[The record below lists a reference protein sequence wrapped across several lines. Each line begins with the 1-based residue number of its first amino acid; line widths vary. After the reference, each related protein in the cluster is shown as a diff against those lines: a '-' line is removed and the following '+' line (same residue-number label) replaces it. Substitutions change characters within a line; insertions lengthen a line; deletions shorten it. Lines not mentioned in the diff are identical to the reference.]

1 MTHPA
6 ICLLPRATLALMI
19 AVQVQTASAQ
29 RPISR
34 ASAPTPVRGSLY
46 ALDAKWTTQD
56 GRVMPLAD
64 LRGDVVV
71 LAMVYTSCTMTCPL
85 LTNEMLAVQRALPP
99 AIRGRVR
106 FVLASFDPARD
117 SVAMLYAYVKKMSL
131 DERWLALR
139 ASAADVRQLAVLLG
153 VRYRALP
160 NGDFEHSNIINV
172 LDADG
177 VRQFQSERVPVDR
190 PALVGA
196 VLRAVLRALRP
207 DASDRLPRK

>member
-1 MTHPA
+1 
-6 ICLLPRATLALMI
+6 
-19 AVQVQTASAQ
+19 
-29 RPISR
+29 
-34 ASAPTPVRGSLY
+34 
-46 ALDAKWTTQD
+46 
-56 GRVMPLAD
+56 MPLAD

>member
-1 MTHPA
+1 MPHPVDRFVS
-6 ICLLPRATLALMI
+6 RAALAL
-19 AVQVQTASAQ
+19 ALVAHAQPASAQ
-29 RPISR
+29 RALPR
-34 ASAPTPVRGSLY
+34 ASTPTLVRGSLY
-46 ALDAKWTTQD
+46 VLDAKWTTHESHVI
-56 GRVMPLAD
+56 RLAD

-71 LAMVYTSCTMTCPL
+71 LTMVYTSCTMTCPV

-117 SVAMLYAYVKKMSL
+117 SVAVLKAYATKMSL

-160 NGDFEHSNIINV
+160 TGDFEHSNIITV

-177 VRQFQSERVPVDR
+177 VQQFQSERIPADR

-196 VLRAVLRALRP
+196 VVRAVRP
-207 DASDRLPRK
+207 AASGHLERQ

>member
-6 ICLLPRATLALMI
+6 ARFVSRAALAL
-19 AVQVQTASAQ
+19 ALVTHVQPASAQ
-29 RPISR
+29 RPPPR
-34 ASAPTPVRGSLY
+34 ASAPTLPRGSLY
-46 ALDAKWTTQD
+46 VLDATWTTQE
-56 GRVMPLAD
+56 GHVIRLAE

-71 LAMVYTSCTMTCPL
+71 LTMVYTSCTMTCPL

-117 SVAMLYAYVKKMSL
+117 SVAVLHAYATKMSL

-160 NGDFEHSNIINV
+160 NGDFEHSNIITV

-177 VRQFQSERVPVDR
+177 VQQFQAERVPVDR

-196 VLRAVLRALRP
+196 VMHAVRS
-207 DASDRLPRK
+207 DAADRLRRK

>member
-1 MTHPA
+1 MMAAYVH
-6 ICLLPRATLALMI
+6 
-19 AVQVQTASAQ
+19 TASAQ

-34 ASAPTPVRGSLY
+34 VSAPMPVRGSLY
-46 ALDAKWTTQD
+46 ALDQNWTTQD

-99 AIRGRVR
+99 MMRNRVR
-106 FVLASFDPARD
+106 FVLVSFDPARD
-117 SVAMLYAYVKKMSL
+117 SVAVLRAYATKMSL
-131 DERWLALR
+131 DDRWLALR
-139 ASAADVRQLAVLLG
+139 ASSANVRQLAVLLG

-160 NGDFEHSNIINV
+160 TGDFEHSNIISV

-177 VRQFQSERVPVDR
+177 VRQFQAERVPIDR

-196 VLRAVLRALRP
+196 VMRAVRP
-207 DASDRLPRK
+207 DPSDRPSRQ

>member
-1 MTHPA
+1 M
-6 ICLLPRATLALMI
+6 R
-19 AVQVQTASAQ
+19 
-29 RPISR
+29 
-34 ASAPTPVRGSLY
+34 
-46 ALDAKWTTQD
+46 
-56 GRVMPLAD
+56 LAD

-85 LTNEMLAVQRALPP
+85 ITNEMLAVQRALPP
-99 AIRGRVR
+99 TIRSHVR

-117 SVAMLYAYVKKMSL
+117 SVAVLRAYATKMSL

-139 ASAADVRQLAVLLG
+139 APAADVRQLAVLLG

-160 NGDFEHSNIINV
+160 NGDFEHSNIITV

-177 VRQFQSERVPVDR
+177 VQQFQSERVPVDR

-196 VLRAVLRALRP
+196 VMRAARSGTA
-207 DASDRLPRK
+207 DRLRQK

>member
-1 MTHPA
+1 MTLHRSGRIA
-6 ICLLPRATLALMI
+6 RVLLTLI
-19 AVQVQTASAQ
+19 FAVLVRPVWAQQSA
-29 RPISR
+29 RRDRGS
-34 ASAPTPVRGSLY
+34 TPVPGSLY
-46 ALDAKWTTQD
+46 ALDAMWTTER
-56 GRVMPLAD
+56 GVTMPLRD

-99 AIRGRVR
+99 ATRGRVR

-117 SVAMLYAYVKKMSL
+117 STAALRAYVAKMAL
-131 DERWLALR
+131 DERWLAMR

-160 NGDFEHSNIINV
+160 TGDFEHSNIISV
-172 LDADG
+172 LDPHG
-177 VRQFQSERVPVDR
+177 VRIFQTERVPVDR

-196 VLRAVLRALRP
+196 VMRAMLPSPA
-207 DASDRLPRK
+207 DRVPQR